1 MSELKVQKVP
11 TTEDRT
17 LPIFA
22 EFDQL
27 ADRIRLEAY
36 NLFARRGTGDGHALD
51 DWLEAERNLCWP
63 AAKLI
68 EGDGA
73 FTLEVALAGF
83 EPSEIALTATPR
95 EIMIKAK
102 HERTQKSDEKE
113 APKLRWSEFRSDEV
127 YRRVELPSPV
137 DVGKTTASLK
147 NGLLVVI
154 APMDGSSKG
163 KPKPTKIEIGRG
175 S

>member
-1 MSELKVQKVP
+1 MPELSVQKVQA
-11 TTEDRT
+11 TDDRS

-22 EFDQL
+22 EFDRL

-36 NLFARRGTGDGHALD
+36 NLFTRRGTGDGHALE

-63 AAKLI
+63 AAKLT

-95 EIMIKAK
+95 EIMMKAK
-102 HERTQKSDEKE
+102 HERTKKADEKSK
-113 APKLRWSEFRSDEV
+113 PRWSEFRSDEV

-137 DVGKTTASLK
+137 DVHKTTASLK
-147 NGLLVVI
+147 DGLLVIV
-154 APMDGSSKG
+154 APMDESAKSK
-163 KPKPTKIEIGRG
+163 PAKIEIAQG